1 MLSYYTGERIAEPM
15 MSFAQWGVGPR
26 VAVAAVLVALIWL
39 VLWGL
44 L

>member
-1 MLSYYTGERIAEPM
+1 

-26 VAVAAVLVALIWL
+26 IAVAAVLVVAIWL
-39 VLWGL
+39 VLWRL

>member
-1 MLSYYTGERIAEPM
+1 
-15 MSFAQWGVGPR
+15 MSFAQWGVLSR
-26 VAVAAVLVALIWL
+26 VGVAAVAIAAIWL

>member
-1 MLSYYTGERIAEPM
+1 M
-15 MSFAQWGVGPR
+15 MSFAQWGVVPR
-26 VAVAAVLVALIWL
+26 LAVAAALVALIWL

>member
-1 MLSYYTGERIAEPM
+1 

-26 VAVAAVLVALIWL
+26 VAVAAVLVAVIWL
-39 VLWGL
+39 VLWRL

>member
-1 MLSYYTGERIAEPM
+1 M
-15 MSFAQWGVGPR
+15 MSFAQWGVWR
-26 VAVAAVLVALIWL
+26 RLAVAVGLVALIWL

>member
-1 MLSYYTGERIAEPM
+1 
-15 MSFAQWGVGPR
+15 MSFAQWGVVPR
-26 VAVAAVLVALIWL
+26 LEVAAALVALIWL

>member
-1 MLSYYTGERIAEPM
+1 

-26 VAVAAVLVALIWL
+26 VAVAGVLVALIWL

>member
-1 MLSYYTGERIAEPM
+1 
-15 MSFAQWGVGPR
+15 MSFAQWSVGR
-26 VAVAAVLVALIWL
+26 RLAVAGGLVLLIWF

>member
-1 MLSYYTGERIAEPM
+1 

-26 VAVAAVLVALIWL
+26 LAVGAVLVALIWL

>member
-1 MLSYYTGERIAEPM
+1 M
-15 MSFAQWGVGPR
+15 MSFAQWGVVPR
-26 VAVAAVLVALIWL
+26 LGVAAVLVAAIWL

>member
-1 MLSYYTGERIAEPM
+1 

-26 VAVAAVLVALIWL
+26 VAVAAGLVVLIWL